1 MLVSKDL
8 KKKFN
13 CEFHRSQWE
22 WRPGWRE
29 YLVVLLLLLQLQLHL
44 HLRVELEFLLE
55 LLLPRGLQPDLV
67 PLPPHLRE
75 LPLKHVLLLLVDG
88 LEA

>member
-13 CEFHRSQWE
+13 CEFHRSQWG

-29 YLVVLLLLLQLQLHL
+29 YLVVLLLLL
-44 HLRVELEFLLE
+44 
-55 LLLPRGLQPDLV
+55 
-67 PLPPHLRE
+67 
-75 LPLKHVLLLLVDG
+75 LLLL
-88 LEA
+88 LLQLQSRSRSQR